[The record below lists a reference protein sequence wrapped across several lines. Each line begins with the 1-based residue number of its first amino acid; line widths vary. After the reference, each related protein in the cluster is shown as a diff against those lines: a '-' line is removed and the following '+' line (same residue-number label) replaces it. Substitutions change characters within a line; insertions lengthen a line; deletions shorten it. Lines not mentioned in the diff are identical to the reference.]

1 MLTTRDT
8 LADAVDIC
16 AKFGRV
22 LQTVHLSGLLVA
34 PAMLEAAAV
43 AGRVGRRV
51 WVRTRAGDTPDI
63 QCLQMVPGS
72 NLFQSLVHAHT
83 HHI

>member
-1 MLTTRDT
+1 MLTTGDT

-34 PAMLEAAAV
+34 PAMLEAAAA

-51 WVRTRAGDTPDI
+51 WVRTRAGSTPSFSVSGWFLAVT
-63 QCLQMVPGS
+63 CFSP
-72 NLFQSLVHAHT
+72 
-83 HHI
+83 